1 MLTFALKSAI
11 ILALFY
17 WVFFALLSKETFHR
31 LNRITLLSAL
41 ALSVFLPLTPLTIEL
56 PIVEAAVEVNIEDLG
71 GMAMSVEETEASLL
85 TWLSNLPWLAI
96 LAFVYYAGVAVSLL
110 MLLIQSVSLMRY
122 MQHGLR
128 HTDAFGNTVI
138 LKPGKAA

>member
-71 GMAMSVEETEASLL
+71 GMAMSVEETVVNLL
-85 TWLSNLPWLAI
+85 TW
-96 LAFVYYAGVAVSLL
+96 
-110 MLLIQSVSLMRY
+110 
-122 MQHGLR
+122 
-128 HTDAFGNTVI
+128 
-138 LKPGKAA
+138 